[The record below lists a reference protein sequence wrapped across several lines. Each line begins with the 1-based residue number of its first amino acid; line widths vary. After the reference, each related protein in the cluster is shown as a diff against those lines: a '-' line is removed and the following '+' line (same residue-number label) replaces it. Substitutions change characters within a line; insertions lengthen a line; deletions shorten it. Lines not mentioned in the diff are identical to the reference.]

1 MPIICLYRCIG
12 VYMLSLDSV
21 QTLFYNI
28 KVVEFSK
35 RKLKEEQSKLK
46 QKI

>member
-1 MPIICLYRCIG
+1 
-12 VYMLSLDSV
+12 MLSLDSV

-28 KVVEFSK
+28 KVVKFSK